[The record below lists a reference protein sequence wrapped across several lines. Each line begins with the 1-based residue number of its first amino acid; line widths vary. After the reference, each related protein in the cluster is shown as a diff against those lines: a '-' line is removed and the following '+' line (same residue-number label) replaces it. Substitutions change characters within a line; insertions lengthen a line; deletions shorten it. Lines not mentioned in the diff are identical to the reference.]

1 MKEFKNKKTEVM
13 IPDNK
18 KSTQK
23 ELVTKAATYADLA
36 LLCVRLPKEAG
47 FGVEEMRKRFRIID
61 ALDGIGDTAN
71 VKLEDQDA
79 DLLKE
84 ICTEFKW
91 NAMHKDIIAFTDYIE
106 DLKTVGK

>member
-1 MKEFKNKKTEVM
+1 MKTFKNKVTEVT
-13 IPDNK
+13 IPDVE
-18 KSTQK
+18 KSTPK
-23 ELVTKAATYADLA
+23 EHVSKNATYADLA
-36 LLCVRLPKEAG
+36 LLCVRVPKEGG

-84 ICTEFKW
+84 ICKEFKW
-91 NAMHKDIIAFTDYIE
+91 SAMHKDIIAFTDCMG
-106 DLKTVGK
+106 DLKAVGK